1 VEHSQWRPIDEVIH
15 LPTSDQ
21 DTDPEIGWGTD
32 RSSTVLR
39 WQDAMPIWHS
49 ASRCRS
55 IVDWDEIY
63 FGENPASENDEDAPA
78 RRASMSTQR
87 FRQAQATCA
96 GCPVIEQCARH
107 AITQPELYG
116 IWAGTQPGMRDK
128 ARDLIT
134 SGIITL
140 EEAIEVICEGAV
152 QTFKELADAL
162 DTGLKDVI

>member
-1 VEHSQWRPIDEVIH
+1 
-15 LPTSDQ
+15 
-21 DTDPEIGWGTD
+21 
-32 RSSTVLR
+32 
-39 WQDAMPIWHS
+39 MPIWHRQ
-49 ASRCRS
+49 SRCRS
-55 IVDWDEIY
+55 LSDWNTVY
-63 FGENPASENDEDAPA
+63 FGETGDDEDDK
-78 RRASMSTQR
+78 RSSMSVGS

-96 GCPVIEQCARH
+96 ACPVIAECARH
-107 AITQPELYG
+107 AITRPEGFG
-116 IWAGTQPGMRDK
+116 IWAGTQPKMREK